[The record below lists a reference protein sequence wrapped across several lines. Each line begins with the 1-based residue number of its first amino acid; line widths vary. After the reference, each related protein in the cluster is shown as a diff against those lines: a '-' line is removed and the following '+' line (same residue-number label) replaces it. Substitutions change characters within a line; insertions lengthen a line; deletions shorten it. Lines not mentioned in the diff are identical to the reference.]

1 VLRGGADVVFVS
13 SGLMTMRALLAA
25 DELAKHRVDAAVV
38 HTPTLKPFD
47 ADTVLAEVD
56 SDRLA
61 VTLENH
67 TVVGGCSRRSPPRRC
82 GAECTAPSRRWR
94 CPTSSSPR
102 GRCRRCTTVM
112 DCPRSASSHRCSNGC
127 KIDVDIQMLTLEERS
142 MSVEAPSLLR
152 LEKTSLREQAL
163 TALRRAITT
172 GQLSPGTHLVE
183 TDLSDAL
190 QISRGTLREAM
201 RQLQQEG
208 LISAGARGRLS
219 VRHLDTKEIKDIFD
233 VRAALES
240 LAASE
245 LAGRSDRADAVAQLR
260 EAVAEMM
267 ASWAASNLEDRA
279 ASNLEDRIEADLK
292 FHRTMC
298 HLTGNETL
306 LHSWSS
312 LEGSIRMSIMF
323 AGMDRALKNMD
334 VKRHSDIVDA
344 IESGDVAKAAA
355 TVRDH
360 MAGAATVLVDGAA

>member
-1 VLRGGADVVFVS
+1 
-13 SGLMTMRALLAA
+13 
-25 DELAKHRVDAAVV
+25 
-38 HTPTLKPFD
+38 
-47 ADTVLAEVD
+47 
-56 SDRLA
+56 
-61 VTLENH
+61 
-67 TVVGGCSRRSPPRRC
+67 
-82 GAECTAPSRRWR
+82 
-94 CPTSSSPR
+94 
-102 GRCRRCTTVM
+102 
-112 DCPRSASSHRCSNGC
+112 
-127 KIDVDIQMLTLEERS
+127 
-142 MSVEAPSLLR
+142 MSVESASLLR

-172 GQLSPGTHLVE
+172 GQLPPGTHLVE

-219 VRHLDTKEIKDIFD
+219 VRHLDAKEIKDIFD

-240 LAASE
+240 LAAGE
-245 LAGRSDRADAVAQLR
+245 LAARQDRADVVAELR
-260 EAVAEMM
+260 RAVAEMER
-267 ASWAASNLEDRA
+267 WA

-312 LEGSIRMSIMF
+312 LEGSIRMSIMY
-323 AGMDRALKNMD
+323 AGVDRALKNMD

-344 IESGDVAKAAA
+344 IESGDADKAAA
-355 TVRDH
+355 TVREH
-360 MAGAATVLVDGAA
+360 MAGAAAVLVDGAA